1 MNMTDLNTRKRV
13 HVAVGVIRSRD
24 GRILVARRSANQHL
38 GGLWEFP
45 GGKVE
50 AGETVNQALARELH
64 EELGIDV
71 QAQSALCCIQHD
83 YSDKSVLLDVW
94 IVNAFSGTAQGKEG
108 QPLRWLFPHEL
119 EHTDFPQANRAII
132 RALQLPDF
140 IALLDTNSELPPAPL
155 TEFLQKLPASALL
168 RLRNPSVEFLCVPP
182 SESQLA
188 FLSNHGQR
196 LIIDMP
202 ADHGAHGPHNL
213 HPQWVSAVCGVHANR
228 HVLKTLRS
236 RPVADH
242 QLFGASCHNAEE
254 LMRAQVVGADYVL
267 LSPVKETASHPG
279 KAGMGWETFMQ
290 LAKSTSTA
298 VYAMGGLS
306 LSDLPHAQHHGARG
320 IAGMRLFNAW
330 LTAEFDAD

>member
-1 MNMTDLNTRKRV
+1 MTDLNTRKRV

-24 GRILVARRSANQHL
+24 GRVLVARRSANQHL

-71 QAQSALCCIQHD
+71 LAQSALCCIQHD
-83 YSDKSVLLDVW
+83 YSDKTVLLDVW
-94 IVNAFSGTAQGKEG
+94 IVNAFSGTAHGKEG

-119 EHTDFPQANRAII
+119 KHADFPQANQAII

-140 IALLDTNSELPPAPL
+140 IALLNTNSELPVAPL

-168 RLRNPSVEFLCVPP
+168 RLRNISVEFYGVMP
-182 SESQLA
+182 SESRLA
-188 FLSNHGQR
+188 FLSTHGQR

-202 ADHGAHGPHNL
+202 AAHGTHNL
-213 HPQWVSAVCGVHANR
+213 HPQLLSAVCGVHANR
-228 HVLKTLRS
+228 HVLKSLRS

-254 LMRAQVVGADYVL
+254 LMLAQVLGADYVL

-279 KAGMGWETFMQ
+279 QAGMGWEMFMQ

-306 LSDLPHAQHHGARG
+306 LSDLPTAQHHGARG
-320 IAGMRLFNAW
+320 IAGMRLFNA
-330 LTAEFDAD
+330 

>member
-1 MNMTDLNTRKRV
+1 MKTTEPKTRKRV
-13 HVAVGVIRSRD
+13 HVAVGVIRNHD
-24 GRILVARRSANQHL
+24 GRILVALRSADQHL

-50 AGETVNQALARELH
+50 AGESVEQALARELH
-64 EELGIDV
+64 EELGINV
-71 QAQSALCCIQHD
+71 LANSALCCIQHD

-94 IVNAFSGTAQGKEG
+94 IVTEFSGTAQGKEG

-140 IALLDTNSELPPAPL
+140 IALADTNSELSPASL

-168 RLRNPSVEFLCVPP
+168 RLRNSSVELSVVTP

-188 FLSNHGQR
+188 FLNNHGQR

-202 ADHGAHGPHNL
+202 AAHGTHDV
-213 HPQWVSAVCGVHANR
+213 HPQWLSSVCGVHANR

-242 QLFGASCHNAEE
+242 QLFGASCHNAQE
-254 LMRAQVVGADYVL
+254 LMLAQVLGADYVL

-279 KAGMGWETFMQ
+279 QSGMGWEVFMQ

-306 LSDLPHAQHHGARG
+306 LSDLPTAQHHGARG
-320 IAGMRLFNAW
+320 IAGMRLFRA
-330 LTAEFDAD
+330 

>member
-1 MNMTDLNTRKRV
+1 MTETKPRKRV
-13 HVAVGVIRSRD
+13 HVAVGVIRNHD
-24 GRILVARRSANQHL
+24 GRILVARRSAGQHL

-50 AGETVNQALARELH
+50 AGESVEQALARELH
-64 EELGIDV
+64 EELGIEV
-71 QAQSALCCIQHD
+71 LAHSALCCIQHD

-119 EHTDFPQANRAII
+119 KHTDFPQANRAII

-140 IALLDTNSELPPAPL
+140 IALLDTKSELPPAPL

-168 RLRNPSVEFLCVPP
+168 RLRNHSAEFLGVIP

-202 ADHGAHGPHNL
+202 AAHGIHGTHHV
-213 HPQWVSAVCGVHANR
+213 HPQLLSAVCGVHANR

-254 LMRAQVVGADYVL
+254 LMLAQLLGADYVL

-279 KAGMGWETFMQ
+279 QSGMGWDTFMQ

-298 VYAMGGLS
+298 VYAMGGLD
-306 LSDLPHAQHHGARG
+306 LSDLPTAQHHGARG
-320 IAGMRLFNAW
+320 IAGMRLFDTG
-330 LTAEFDAD
+330 LTAESDAD

>member
-1 MNMTDLNTRKRV
+1 MNTTELNTRKRV

-50 AGETVNQALARELH
+50 AGETVNQALARELQ

-71 QAQSALCCIQHD
+71 LAQSALCCIQHD
-83 YSDKSVLLDVW
+83 YTDKSVLLDVW
-94 IVNAFSGTAQGKEG
+94 NVNEFSGTARGKEG

-119 EHTDFPQANRAII
+119 KHTDFPQANRAII

-140 IALLDTNSELPPAPL
+140 IALLDANSELPPAPL

-168 RLRNPSVEFLCVPP
+168 RLRYHSMEFLGVTP

-188 FLSNHGQR
+188 FLRNHAQR

-202 ADHGAHGPHNL
+202 VANNVY
-213 HPQWVSAVCGVHANR
+213 PQLLSVVCGVHANR

-254 LMRAQVVGADYVL
+254 LMLAQVLGADYVL

-279 KAGMGWETFMQ
+279 QSGMGWETFMQ

-306 LSDLPHAQHHGARG
+306 LSDLPTAQRHGARG
-320 IAGMRLFNAW
+320 IAGMRLFN
-330 LTAEFDAD
+330 T

>member
-1 MNMTDLNTRKRV
+1 MNTTELNTRKRV

-50 AGETVNQALARELH
+50 AGETVNQALARELQ

-71 QAQSALCCIQHD
+71 LTQSALCCLQHD
-83 YSDKSVLLDVW
+83 YTDKSVLLDVW
-94 IVNAFSGTAQGKEG
+94 NVNEFSGTARGKEG

-119 EHTDFPQANRAII
+119 KHTDFPQANRAII

-140 IALLDTNSELPPAPL
+140 IALLDANSELPPAPLTAPL

-168 RLRNPSVEFLCVPP
+168 RLRYHSAEFLGVTP

-188 FLSNHGQR
+188 FLSNHAQR

-202 ADHGAHGPHNL
+202 VANNL
-213 HPQWVSAVCGVHANR
+213 HPQLLSVVCGVHANR

-254 LMRAQVVGADYVL
+254 LMLAQVLGADYVL
-267 LSPVKETASHPG
+267 LSPVMETASHPG
-279 KAGMGWETFMQ
+279 QSGMGWETFMQ

-306 LSDLPHAQHHGARG
+306 LSDLPTAQRHGARG
-320 IAGMRLFNAW
+320 IAGMRLFN
-330 LTAEFDAD
+330 T

>member
-1 MNMTDLNTRKRV
+1 MNTTEIITRNCV
-13 HVAVGVIRSRD
+13 HVAVGVIRNRD
-24 GRILVARRSANQHL
+24 GKILVARRSANQHL

-50 AGETVNQALARELH
+50 AGESVNQALARELH

-71 QAQSALCCIQHD
+71 LSQSALCRIQHD

-94 IVNAFSGTAQGKEG
+94 NVHEFSGTAQGKEG
-108 QPLRWLFPHEL
+108 QPLRWLYPHEL
-119 EHTDFPQANRAII
+119 KHTDFPQANRAII

-140 IALLDTNSELPPAPL
+140 IALLDTNSELPPAQL

-168 RLRNPSVEFLCVPP
+168 RLRNHSAEFLGITP
-182 SESQLA
+182 SESKLA

-202 ADHGAHGPHNL
+202 AGNSM
-213 HPQWVSAVCGVHANR
+213 HPQLLSAVCGVHANR

-242 QLFGASCHNAEE
+242 QLFGASCHDAEE
-254 LMRAQVVGADYVL
+254 LVMAQALGADYVL
-267 LSPVKETASHPG
+267 LSPVLETASHPEQL
-279 KAGMGWETFMQ
+279 GMGWETFMQ

-298 VYAMGGLS
+298 VYAMGGLN
-306 LSDLPHAQHHGARG
+306 LSDLPIAQKHGARG
-320 IAGMRLFNAW
+320 IAGLRLF
-330 LTAEFDAD
+330 DR

>member
-1 MNMTDLNTRKRV
+1 MNTTELNTRKRV

-50 AGETVNQALARELH
+50 AGETVNQALARELQ

-71 QAQSALCCIQHD
+71 LAQSALCFIQHD
-83 YSDKSVLLDVW
+83 YTDKSVLLDVW
-94 IVNAFSGTAQGKEG
+94 NVNEFSGTAQGKEG

-119 EHTDFPQANRAII
+119 KHTDFPQANRAII

-140 IALLDTNSELPPAPL
+140 IALLDANSELPPAPL

-168 RLRNPSVEFLCVPP
+168 RLRNHSAEFLGAPP

-188 FLSNHGQR
+188 FLSNHAQR

-202 ADHGAHGPHNL
+202 VANNL
-213 HPQWVSAVCGVHANR
+213 HPQLLSAVCGVHANR

-254 LMRAQVVGADYVL
+254 LMLAQVLGADYVL

-279 KAGMGWETFMQ
+279 QSGMGWETFMQ

-306 LSDLPHAQHHGARG
+306 LSDLHTAQHHGARG
-320 IAGMRLFNAW
+320 IAGMRLFNA
-330 LTAEFDAD
+330 